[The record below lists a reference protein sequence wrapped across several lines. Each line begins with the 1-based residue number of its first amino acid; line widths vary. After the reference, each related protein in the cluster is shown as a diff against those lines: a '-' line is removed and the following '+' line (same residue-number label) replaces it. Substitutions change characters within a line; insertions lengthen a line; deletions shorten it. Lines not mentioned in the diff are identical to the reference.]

1 MVFSSPFCLD
11 YLFSRWD
18 LLSGGKWM
26 DLGLKGRTAL
36 VTGGSKGIGRAVA
49 ERLAEEGVNLHL
61 AARGM
66 EALQAAAAQIHASHG
81 VAVAVHEVDLAR
93 RGVPEALGE
102 ACAGVDILVNNAGA
116 IPTGGIAEVDAD
128 AWRTGWDLKVFGAID
143 LTRRVYAA
151 MKERRRGVIVNVIGL
166 STARPARYMAGA
178 TANAALNAF
187 TRALGGASMDD
198 GIRVVGVNPGWIRTE
213 RMVGMLRAQAEKRFG
228 DEERWVE
235 LLKGQPAPGEPAQVA
250 DMVAFLASERAA
262 HVSGTVINVDGG
274 ASARGGIPV

>member
-1 MVFSSPFCLD
+1 
-11 YLFSRWD
+11 
-18 LLSGGKWM
+18 M
-26 DLGLKGRTAL
+26 DLGLKGRSAL
-36 VTGGSKGIGRAVA
+36 VTGGSRGIGRAVA

-66 EALQAAAAQIHASHG
+66 EALQTAAAQIHASHG
-81 VAVAVHEVDLAR
+81 VSVAVHEVDLAR
-93 RGVPEALGE
+93 RGAPEALGE

-116 IPTGGIAEVDAD
+116 IPTGGIAEVDAE
-128 AWRTGWDLKVFGAID
+128 AWRTGWDLKVYGAID

-151 MKERRRGVIVNVIGL
+151 MKERRQGVIVNVIGL

-213 RMVGMLRAQAEKRFG
+213 RMIGMLRAQAEKRFG

-274 ASARGGIPV
+274 ASARGGIAV

>member
-1 MVFSSPFCLD
+1 
-11 YLFSRWD
+11 
-18 LLSGGKWM
+18 M

-49 ERLAEEGVNLHL
+49 ERLAEAGVNLHL
-61 AARGM
+61 AARGI
-66 EALQAAAAQIHASHG
+66 EALEVAAAQIHASHG
-81 VAVAVHEVDLAR
+81 VSVAVHAVDLAH
-93 RGVPEALGE
+93 RGVPDALGE
-102 ACAGVDILVNNAGA
+102 ACAGADILVNNAGA
-116 IPTGGIAEVDAD
+116 IPTGGLAEVEAD
-128 AWRTGWDLKVFGAID
+128 AWRTGWDLKVFGTID
-143 LTRRVYAA
+143 LTRRIYAA
-151 MKERRRGVIVNVIGL
+151 MKARRQGAIVNVIGL
-166 STARPARYMAGA
+166 STARPARYMAGV

-213 RMVGMLRAQAEKRFG
+213 RMIGMLRAQAAKRFG
-228 DEERWVE
+228 DAERWEE

-250 DMVAFLASERAA
+250 DMVVFLASERAA

>member
-1 MVFSSPFCLD
+1 
-11 YLFSRWD
+11 
-18 LLSGGKWM
+18 M

-49 ERLAEEGVNLHL
+49 ELLAQEGVNLHL
-61 AARGM
+61 AARGQ
-66 EALQAAAAQIHASHG
+66 ETLDATAAQLRAQYG
-81 VAVAVHEVDLAR
+81 VTVVTHTVDLAA
-93 RGVPEALGE
+93 RGAPDALGE

-116 IPTGGIAEVDAD
+116 IPTGGIAEVNAD
-128 AWRTGWDLKVFGAID
+128 AWRTGWDLKVFGTID
-143 LTRRVYAA
+143 LTRKVYAA
-151 MKERRRGVIVNVIGL
+151 MKERGQGVIVNVIGL
-166 STARPARYMAGA
+166 STARPSRYMAGA

-213 RMVGMLRAQAEKRFG
+213 RMIGMLRAQAAKRFG
-228 DEERWVE
+228 DAERWEE
-235 LLKGQPAPGEPAQVA
+235 LTKGQPAPGEPGQVA
-250 DMVAFLASERAA
+250 DMVAFLASDRAA